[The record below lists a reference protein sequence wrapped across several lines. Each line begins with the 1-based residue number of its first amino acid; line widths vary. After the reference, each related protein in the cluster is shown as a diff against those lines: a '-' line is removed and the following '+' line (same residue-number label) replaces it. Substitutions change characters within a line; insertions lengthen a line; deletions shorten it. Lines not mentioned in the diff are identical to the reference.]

1 MQSDQEGNNSH
12 NRDGI
17 RFQYVNGALELT
29 KLKNP
34 TEDIVLY
41 SQGIREH
48 VCDILE
54 GGRDA
59 FEKREQK
66 YGFR

>member
-1 MQSDQEGNNSH
+1 ME
-12 NRDGI
+12 
-17 RFQYVNGALELT
+17 
-29 KLKNP
+29 
-34 TEDIVLY
+34 

-54 GGRDA
+54 GGKVA

-66 YGFR
+66 YGSTKYLNTNN

>member
-1 MQSDQEGNNSH
+1 M
-12 NRDGI
+12 
-17 RFQYVNGALELT
+17 NGALENT
-29 KLKNP
+29 SPKDKK
-34 TEDIVLY
+34 VLEILN

-54 GGRDA
+54 GGRAA

-66 YGFR
+66 YGLKK